1 MTYFSL
7 SILFEAFEAKTKI
20 SRKAYEHRIVLVQFP
35 ARPDKATL
43 IEYCKQHLTEEPY
56 QTADGSLDFWQVSK
70 IIDCFELVEEV
81 PENIHTPL
89 EVYSR
94 YFADDFDSTRE
105 EILEKY
111 FSDYVYEDQEND

>member
-7 SILFEAFEAKTKI
+7 SLLFEAFEAKTKI
-20 SRKAYEHRIVLVQFP
+20 PRKAYEHRIVLVQFP
-35 ARPDKATL
+35 AKPDKATL

-56 QTADGSLDFWQVSK
+56 QTADDTLDFWQVSK

-81 PENIHTPL
+81 SGNIYTPL

-94 YFADDFDSTRE
+94 YFDDFDSTRE

-111 FSDYVYEDQEND
+111 FSDYVYEDQANV

>member
-1 MTYFSL
+1 M
-7 SILFEAFEAKTKI
+7 
-20 SRKAYEHRIVLVQFP
+20 
-35 ARPDKATL
+35 
-43 IEYCKQHLTEEPY
+43 TEEPY
-56 QTADGSLDFWQVSK
+56 QTADDTLDFWQVSK

-81 PENIHTPL
+81 SGNIHTPL

-111 FSDYVYEDQEND
+111 FSDYVYEDQENESITQIKKANLSVGADGFAFLK

>member
-1 MTYFSL
+1 MEYFSL
-7 SILFEAFEAKTKI
+7 SLLFEAFEAKTKI

-35 ARPDKATL
+35 AKPDKVTL
-43 IEYCKQHLTEEPY
+43 IEYCKQYLTEEPY

-81 PENIHTPL
+81 SGSIHTPL

-111 FSDYVYEDQEND
+111 FSDYVYEDRANE

>member
-1 MTYFSL
+1 MAYFSL

-35 ARPDKATL
+35 AKPDKATL

-89 EVYSR
+89 GVYSR